1 LYHLILESPLSKKRD
16 IPHMED
22 VLSFD
27 RREGSRC
34 HSLIISVSPVCGEML
49 SKESDD
55 GQRQNLLEYQDL
67 II

>member
-1 LYHLILESPLSKKRD
+1 MYHFILESPLSKNRTSP
-16 IPHMED
+16 IWRMSCFLTEERGVD
-22 VLSFD
+22 VTPLSYQ
-27 RREGSRC
+27 
-34 HSLIISVSPVCGEML
+34 SLPFCGEML